1 MNRSG
6 RKPEMEYPCLWGYK
20 VIGAEPDRLR
30 LAIAEV
36 LQERPHSVTP
46 SHSSQTGKYICLDVE
61 LTVLNEDVRL
71 EIYEALR
78 RHPAVK
84 IVL

>member
-1 MNRSG
+1 
-6 RKPEMEYPCLWGYK
+6 MEYPCLWGYK
-20 VIGAEPDRLR
+20 VIGADYESLR

-46 SHSSQTGKYICLDVE
+46 SHSSRTGKYICLNVE
-61 LTVLNEDVRL
+61 LTVLNEEIRL

-84 IVL
+84 VVL